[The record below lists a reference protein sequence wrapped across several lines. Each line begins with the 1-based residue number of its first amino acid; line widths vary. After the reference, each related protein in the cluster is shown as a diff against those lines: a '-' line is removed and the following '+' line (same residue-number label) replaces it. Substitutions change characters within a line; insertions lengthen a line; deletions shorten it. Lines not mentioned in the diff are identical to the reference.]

1 MFLLKVRLKLRKVY
15 QKLRRNS
22 AGLPYQNQVTRSTAL
37 PQKTYKYGLF
47 CTRRDRATFCP
58 DTEQFSISSLKT

>member
-15 QKLRRNS
+15 QQLRRNS
-22 AGLPYQNQVTRSTAL
+22 YQNQVTRSTAL

-47 CTRRDRATFCP
+47 
-58 DTEQFSISSLKT
+58 